1 MSKLI
6 SLITVFVALSF
17 GVQAQAETVLQCA
30 VNDVAGYKGAR
41 VNVIKNAKGEVRANL
56 IFGTTK
62 SGQMYSVSEIAPGI
76 FQGSIKGKANQKFQ
90 IKLFVSGAAAE
101 NNAIRGGKSQ
111 LEVYYPTTQVSSG
124 VGYFKSSEKD
134 NFVCGEKVRRF

>member
-17 GVQAQAETVLQCA
+17 GAQAQAETLLKCA
-30 VNDVAGYKGAR
+30 VNNVGTQGAR
-41 VNVIKNAKGEVRANL
+41 VNVIRNAKGEVRANL
-56 IFGTTK
+56 LFGTTV

-76 FQGSIKGKANQKFQ
+76 FQGTIKGKGKQKFW

-101 NNAIRGGKSQ
+101 NNSIRGGKSQ
-111 LEVYYPTTQVSSG
+111 LEVYYPTVQAASG

>member
-6 SLITVFVALSF
+6 SLITVFVTLSF
-17 GVQAQAETVLQCA
+17 GAQAHAATLLKCA

-56 IFGTTK
+56 IFGTTN

-76 FQGSIKGKANQKFQ
+76 FQGAIKGKGKQKFW

-101 NNAIRGGKSQ
+101 NNSIRGGKSQ
-111 LEVYYPTTQVSSG
+111 LEVYYPTTQAASG

-134 NFVCGEKVRRF
+134 NFVCGEKIRRF